1 VGKTVLTV
9 SDLDVTDAHETYKKQ
24 SYYS

>member
-1 VGKTVLTV
+1 LTV